1 MSARVWVRVGQTV
14 LVLVFAA
21 GMTVGFIADWRSAL
35 TLLFSFAYAAIGLLL
50 TTRQPT
56 NPIGWL
62 FLAVG
67 ATSGLIAGTGA
78 AMLFAV
84 NSGQP
89 GAGYAMASAW
99 AANFLWVDDLTMAL
113 ILTLLL
119 FPHGLLSRRWRP
131 VLWLTIGA
139 ATALTVLAAFTPTLT
154 VGGNKVDVPEHN
166 YPNPLHRGAWGFV
179 ANDTWV
185 ALLTVLALCG
195 VLALISTVLRFR
207 RTSGVERLQMRW
219 FTFSGV
225 ILIVSSFSNNDYVF
239 AVAASLVPVSCGVA
253 ILRYHL
259 YDLDRIISRTTS
271 YAIVTGLLVA
281 TFAVIVAVSSSLLG
295 SKNQLGVA
303 VATLVAAALARP
315 ALRRVQNVVD
325 RRFDRARYDGQRT
338 VNDFA
343 GQLSHEVDVA
353 AVRGALLRTVH
364 SSLAP
369 QQVDLWMREPV

>member
-1 MSARVWVRVGQTV
+1 MNARVWVRAGQSV
-14 LVLVFAA
+14 LVLVFAV
-21 GMTVGFIADWRSAL
+21 GMVVGSLADWRSSL
-35 TLLFSFAYAAIGLLL
+35 TLLFSVAYAAIGLLL

-89 GAGYAMASAW
+89 DAGYAMASAW

-131 VLWLTIGA
+131 VLWLTIGT

-154 VGGNKVDVPEHN
+154 VGGNKVDVPEHH

-185 ALLTVLALCG
+185 ALLTVFALCG

-259 YDLDRIISRTTS
+259 YDIDRIISRTTS
-271 YAIVTGLLVA
+271 YAIVTALLLA
-281 TFAVIVAVSSSLLG
+281 TYGVVVSVVLHVLPDSSNL
-295 SKNQLGVA
+295 A
-303 VATLVAAALARP
+303 VATATLTAAALARP
-315 ALRRVQNVVD
+315 VLRRVQSAVD
-325 RRFDRARYDGQRT
+325 RRFNRARFDALAT
-338 VNDFA
+338 VDQFGA
-343 GQLSHEVDVA
+343 RLRHEVDPELVA
-353 AVRGALLRTVH
+353 SDLVSVVRGT
-364 SSLAP
+364 LAP
-369 QQVDLWMREPV
+369 AHTRITLVVKP